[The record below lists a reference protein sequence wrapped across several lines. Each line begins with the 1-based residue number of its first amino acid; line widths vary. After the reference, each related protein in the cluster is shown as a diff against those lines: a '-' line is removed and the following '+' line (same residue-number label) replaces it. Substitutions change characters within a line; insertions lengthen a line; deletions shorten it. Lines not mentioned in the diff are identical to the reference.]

1 MSVSVRRPVAPVLAM
16 ATDTLIQ
23 LAVAVERIYAH
34 ETSRDPVRA
43 RAAVRCETTLIAV
56 LARLLTTNAKCRMG

>member
-1 MSVSVRRPVAPVLAM
+1 MSVSVRRPGAPVLAM

-23 LAVAVERIYAH
+23 LAVAVQRIYAH

-43 RAAVRCETTLIAV
+43 PDAARSETTLIAV
-56 LARLLTTNAKCRMG
+56 LARLVATDVKCRMG